1 MVEISYTYTD
11 ILKDLD
17 LSYNALAQQLKRGY
31 WDPADPKSLAMLYA
45 RHGKI
50 KVKETILRHM
60 LTVGGAGKDLGTGQR
75 EPRKTRTRG
84 PVAPRKAA
92 K

>member
-1 MVEISYTYTD
+1 
-11 ILKDLD
+11 
-17 LSYNALAQQLKRGY
+17 
-31 WDPADPKSLAMLYA
+31 MLYA